1 MKRTAGMIIL
11 LLLSEFCIHAAG
23 FVESII
29 QEYNDSQDR
38 YSVKGRSVPDY
49 QEIISDAC
57 QKAMIMEIGIG
68 ETLAE
73 AEFKARSLY

>member
-1 MKRTAGMIIL
+1 M
-11 LLLSEFCIHAAG
+11 
-23 FVESII
+23 I

-73 AEFKARSLY
+73 ADFKARSLY

>member
-1 MKRTAGMIIL
+1 MRKYRRPEALPMYLWGG
-11 LLLSEFCIHAAG
+11 SEAG
-23 FVESII
+23 FVESMI

-73 AEFKARSLY
+73 ADFKARSLY